1 MKICKLVEPCIFW
14 SLYPLWMV
22 AIAQKYDINIAKF
35 HASTKINRFYFIQSY
50 VTSFNAI
57 FYHIISVKQNRAQK
71 QHIQPLFTK
80 KINKYPKN
88 KIDKK

>member
-1 MKICKLVEPCIFW
+1 MLVQKLFDLFHLTTIQNTNTK
-14 SLYPLWMV
+14 M
-22 AIAQKYDINIAKF
+22 QKTNHTNATNLIV
-35 HASTKINRFYFIQSY
+35 FYFIQSY

-57 FYHIISVKQNRAQK
+57 FYHIISVKQNRAQN

-88 KIDKK
+88 KIHKK

>member
-1 MKICKLVEPCIFW
+1 MLVQKSFDLFHLTTIQNTNTQMQKTKHTNATN
-14 SLYPLWMV
+14 PLFFYLIV
-22 AIAQKYDINIAKF
+22 
-35 HASTKINRFYFIQSY
+35 FYFIQSY

-57 FYHIISVKQNRAQK
+57 FYHIISVKQNRAQN

>member
-1 MKICKLVEPCIFW
+1 MLQIHYFL
-14 SLYPLWMV
+14 L
-22 AIAQKYDINIAKF
+22 D
-35 HASTKINRFYFIQSY
+35 RFYFIQSY

-57 FYHIISVKQNRAQK
+57 FYHIISVKQNRAQN

-88 KIDKK
+88 KIHKK

>member
-1 MKICKLVEPCIFW
+1 MLVQKSFDLFHLTTIQNTNTKMQKTNHTNATN
-14 SLYPLWMV
+14 PLFFYLIV
-22 AIAQKYDINIAKF
+22 
-35 HASTKINRFYFIQSY
+35 FYFIQSY

-57 FYHIISVKQNRAQK
+57 FYHIISVKQNRAQN

-88 KIDKK
+88 KIHKK